1 MATRYS
7 PKIVTNGL
15 VLCLD
20 AGNLRSFNGAGT
32 WTDLVGGAELTKEG
46 SPVWVSNSNLVPN
59 NGYFS
64 GGNGDRYASY
74 GSYAGGSDVGIVLTT
89 QVTLCAWYRKTG
101 AGAASNQRIVE
112 VWGGSGASSG
122 HVLNVNSASGDT
134 EMWLNDNGNDT
145 DNRFMTTTTD
155 DTFAD
160 DVWRYMVGTY
170 SSPALNIY
178 MDGSLNKTGSQAVTT
193 ALDDINSISV
203 GGYALDS
210 YYMTGDIAIV
220 QIYNR
225 ALSAKEISQ
234 NFNAQRSRF
243 GV

>member
-1 MATRYS
+1 MAFSHS
-7 PKIVTNGL
+7 PKVVTDGL

-20 AGNLRSFNGAGT
+20 AADKNSYPGSGTT
-32 WTDLVGGAELTKEG
+32 WTDLVGGVELTTEG
-46 SPVWVSNSNLVPN
+46 SPTWSS

-64 GGNGDRYASY
+64 FVADDRYIQETTSI
-74 GSYAGGSDVGIVLTT
+74 GIILTT

-101 AGAASNQRIVE
+101 AGSGSNERIVE
-112 VWGGSGASSG
+112 VWAADAPSSG
-122 HVLNVNSASGDT
+122 HVININSANGDT

-145 DNRFMTTTTD
+145 NNRFITTTTD

-178 MDGSLNKTGSQAVTT
+178 MDDSLNKTGSQAVTT

-225 ALSAKEISQ
+225 ALSAKEVSH

-243 GV
+243 SV

>member
-7 PKIVTNGL
+7 PKIVTDGL

-20 AGNLRSFNGAGT
+20 AGNLRSFDGAGT
-32 WTDLVGGAELTKEG
+32 WTDLVGGVELTKEN

-64 GGNGDRYASY
+64 GGASDRYIQETTS
-74 GSYAGGSDVGIVLTT
+74 VGITLTT

-101 AGAASNQRIVE
+101 NGAGSGNQRIVE
-112 VWGGSGASSG
+112 AWGGSTASSG
-122 HVLNVNSASGDT
+122 HAILVNDSNGAVKF
-134 EMWLNDNGNDT
+134 WLNDNGNDT
-145 DNRFMTTTTD
+145 SNRFITTTTD

-160 DVWRYMVGTY
+160 NVWHYMVGTY
-170 SSPALNIY
+170 SSPALNLY
-178 MDGSLNKTGSQAVTT
+178 MNGVLNKTGSAAVTSS
-193 ALDDINSISV
+193 LDDINSICV
-203 GGYALDS
+203 GAYADDNSS
-210 YYMTGDIAIV
+210 YHMDGDIAIV

-225 ALSAKEISQ
+225 AISAAEVLQ

-243 GV
+243 SV